1 MDDLKSLL
9 ILGRQPTL
17 GLAELESLY
26 GSTAVVPVGDQ
37 VAALTVSA
45 SDVDFNRLGGSVKL
59 CKVLTRLNTTHWGD
73 IERYLVK
80 NTPEHAALL
89 PEGKIQIGISV
100 YGFQESSQRIQA
112 TGLSLKKAIKK
123 LGRSV
128 RLTPNQ
134 EPALSSAQVQ
144 HNHLTGP
151 TGWELVLVRDNDHTF
166 LAQTTVVQDIASYTI
181 RDRERPKRDSRVG
194 MLPPKLAQI
203 IINLATGNSEI
214 AEQIT
219 ILDPFCG
226 TGVILQEAEL
236 MGLGAYGSDLEPRM
250 IDYSAHNLA
259 WLNRRN
265 TPIAPAILE
274 IGDATTH
281 QWNFSELPVPNSE
294 LRIACETYLGKP
306 FTSTPSSAILA
317 TTVTDCNLIIKKFL
331 RNIHTQIKPGTRLC
345 IAVPAWR
352 IRNSQLTTHNSVV
365 AANRANSEFRIT
377 NSEFKHLPLV
387 DSLEEIGYNQVRF
400 EHVEREQ
407 LLYYREDQFVA
418 RELLVLTRQ

>member
-1 MDDLKSLL
+1 MDQLKSLL
-9 ILGRQPTL
+9 ILGRQPAL

-26 GSTAVVPVGDQ
+26 GHSAVMPVGDQ

-80 NTPEHAALL
+80 NVAEHAGKL

-112 TGLSLKKAIKK
+112 TGLSVKKAIKK
-123 LGRSV
+123 IGRSV

-134 EPALSSAQVQ
+134 EPALSSAQVL

-151 TGWELVLVRDNDHTF
+151 TGWELVVVRDNDHTF
-166 LAQTTVVQDIASYTI
+166 LAQTTQIQDIASYTI

-203 IINLATGNSEI
+203 IINLAAAQTAAAGKVV
-214 AEQIT
+214 
-219 ILDPFCG
+219 LDPFCG
-226 TGVILQEAEL
+226 TGVVLQEAEL
-236 MGLGAYGSDLEPRM
+236 MGFSAYGSDLEPRM
-250 IDYSAHNLA
+250 IDYSAKNLE
-259 WLNRRN
+259 WLGQ
-265 TPIAPAILE
+265 THSHPASPILE
-274 IGDATTH
+274 IGDATNWH
-281 QWNFSELPVPNSE
+281 WQSAVD
-294 LRIACETYLGKP
+294 IVACETYLGKP
-306 FTSTPSSAILA
+306 FTSTPTPALLA
-317 TTVTDCNLIIKKFL
+317 STVSDCNLIIKKFL
-331 RNIHTQIKPGTRLC
+331 RNIHAQIKPGTRLC
-345 IAVPAWR
+345 VAIPAWQVR
-352 IRNSQLTTHNSVV
+352 KG
-365 AANRANSEFRIT
+365 
-377 NSEFKHLPLV
+377 EFKHLPLV
-387 DSLEEIGYNQVRF
+387 DSLEEIGYNQLRF

-418 RELLVLTRQ
+418 RELLVITRK